1 MTEKIFNFTLFR
13 FYRESSTRSG
23 SFSILIFTLY
33 IFMNLP
39 DPIKNFIHYFS
50 KLPSIGP
57 RQATRLAFHVIG
69 SGKDE
74 IEGIIN
80 SLEGLESMS
89 VCEKCFFVF
98 LPQNEDD
105 KLCEICRDP
114 KRDPKIIAIVEK
126 ETDLIS
132 IEKTN
137 KFNGNYFIIGN
148 LQKNGVLGS
157 EQKRRLEILKNN
169 IKNEVSGPSARAST
183 ELGRMSSGQ
192 GQIDEIIIATNPT
205 TYGDFNAAILGK
217 ELKDLAKKIT
227 RLGRGIPTGGE
238 IEFADEDTLGNALER
253 RL

>member
-1 MTEKIFNFTLFR
+1 
-13 FYRESSTRSG
+13 
-23 SFSILIFTLY
+23 
-33 IFMNLP
+33 MNLP
-39 DPIKNFIHYFS
+39 DPIKNFIHHFS

-89 VCEKCFFVF
+89 ICEKCFFVF
-98 LPQNEDD
+98 LPQNKEDR
-105 KLCEICRDP
+105 LCEICSDK
-114 KRDPKIIAIVEK
+114 KRDKKIIAIVEK

-137 KFNGNYFIIGN
+137 KFNGNYFVIGS

-157 EQKRRLEILKNN
+157 EQKNRLEKLKND
-169 IKNEVSGPSARAST
+169 IKNNLDGQAD
-183 ELGRMSSGQ
+183 EL
-192 GQIDEIIIATNPT
+192 IIATNPT

-217 ELKDLAKKIT
+217 ELKDLTKKIT

-253 RL
+253 RN